1 MDLILDTGCRTA
13 VAGLQWQERFQR
25 HLKSLGLEWNTVEH
39 EEIFRFGAGRPV
51 LSTEAKIYP
60 VWIGGMKSWLRL
72 AVVESEKDPRVAE
85 CPALAG
91 PSELARWGVC
101 MDFAKQGISINGGS
115 WQTLR
120 LSPSR
125 HPVLNVLPRRGATMD
140 QRRSPELAEL
150 KDRLEADP
158 YSMALLQE
166 QVNEIEKK
174 QLEETELEATSDEEP
189 PEASE
194 MGNEEFDEMAALWQ
208 EQMDERSNPQVG

>member
-1 MDLILDTGCRTA
+1 
-13 VAGLQWQERFQR
+13 
-25 HLKSLGLEWNTVEH
+25 
-39 EEIFRFGAGRPV
+39 
-51 LSTEAKIYP
+51 
-60 VWIGGMKSWLRL
+60 
-72 AVVESEKDPRVAE
+72 
-85 CPALAG
+85 
-91 PSELARWGVC
+91 
-101 MDFAKQGISINGGS
+101 
-115 WQTLR
+115 
-120 LSPSR
+120 
-125 HPVLNVLPRRGATMD
+125 MD

-194 MGNEEFDEMAALWQ
+194 MGNEEFEEMAALWQ